1 MAKLL
6 NVLCEL
12 KPVEKSPA
20 LCVALEF
27 LKEYSKCFP
36 GDEIHT
42 IDLYRDH
49 IQRIDADVLSGWEKI
64 KLGHAFAT
72 LADDEQRKIGRIWK
86 LADQF
91 IDADKYVFVTPVWDV
106 GFPAEFKSYIDAVCS
121 IGRTSRYTLEGP
133 EGVFK
138 NKNKKCLHFYGSN
151 KFRKKNQ
158 VHDEVSY
165 FSFIMNSLGVDD
177 IETIVV
183 SESISDRND
192 NKKTYSSTIK
202 KAIEAVSRF

>member
-20 LCVALEF
+20 LCVASEF

-42 IDLYRDH
+42 LDLYRDH

-64 KLGHAFAT
+64 ELGHAFAT

-106 GFPAEFKSYIDAVCS
+106 GFPAEFKSYIDAVYS
-121 IGRTSRYTLEGP
+121 ICRASRYTHEGP
-133 EGVFK
+133 KGAFN

-158 VHDEVSY
+158 VYDEVSY
-165 FSFIMNSLGVDD
+165 FSYIMSYLGVADV
-177 IETIVV
+177 ETIVV
-183 SESISDRND
+183 SESDSDSND
-192 NKKTYSSTIK
+192 SKKAYSSTVK
-202 KAIEAVSRF
+202 KAIEAASRF